1 MRPHAPYEHQS
12 ETLLTKRGSREP
24 EQVDVHVGERLRQRR
39 MLLGKSQKEVAER
52 AGITYQQL
60 QKYELGRNRI
70 SASRLYAI
78 AHVLDVQITYFFEDI
93 SEGLDE
99 SEPEP
104 LTGERDRLELNR
116 LFARIEDR
124 RTRRGVLAMMRQLA
138 RPTDF
143 ELDEDED
150 EE

>member
-1 MRPHAPYEHQS
+1 MRSSEPYDHRS

-39 MLLGKSQKEVAER
+39 MLLGKSQKDVAER

-78 AHVLDVQITYFFEDI
+78 AHVLDVPITYFFDDI
-93 SEGLDE
+93 SEIPDE
-99 SEPEP
+99 PDTEP

-138 RPTDF
+138 KPGEFDM
-143 ELDEDED
+143 DDD
-150 EE
+150 EEE